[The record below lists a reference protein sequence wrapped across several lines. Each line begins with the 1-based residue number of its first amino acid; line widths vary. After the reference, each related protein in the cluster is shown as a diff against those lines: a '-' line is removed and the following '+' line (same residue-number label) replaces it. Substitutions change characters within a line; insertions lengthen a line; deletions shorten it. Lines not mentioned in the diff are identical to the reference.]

1 MDGIRCSAGIGS
13 KLLRVWHTS
22 TGDKANGGVNYRS
35 SVLFFSP
42 HTFAPSLVTPIMF
55 TSTDTGTV
63 DGQVVQEVC
72 HDTGYSGMLCLQSAL
87 LKGVGMIVRHAA
99 GIGGCATN
107 GTVRYRYRYS
117 SGYED
122 FTSEGETR

>member
-13 KLLRVWHTS
+13 KLSRVWHTS
-22 TGDKANGGVNYRS
+22 TGDKANGGVNYRF

-55 TSTDTGTV
+55 TSTDTGT
-63 DGQVVQEVC
+63 EVC
-72 HDTGYSGMLCLQSAL
+72 RDTGYSGMLCLQSAL
-87 LKGVGMIVRHAA
+87 LKGVGMIVRHA

-107 GTVRYRYRYS
+107 GTVRYRYS

-122 FTSEGETR
+122 FTSEGEMR